1 MKIQVLIKSVYGVDK
16 IYPQCEKAR
25 LFAELTRKVNLDE
38 RDLSIVKAL
47 GYDVEEL
54 TPKKLELNK

>member
-25 LFAELTRKVNLDE
+25 LFAELTRKVTLDE